1 MRRQVLTV
9 LQVLLGQVMAATD
22 PRDFARLCDSGECP
36 AGWREVGGDCVRFMS
51 GWDQAR
57 AREVCREEGAEYTE
71 YVMMK
76 EDSQSATRHP
86 LPVCLVRRET
96 QCQCGKPNRAAR
108 IIGGVNAEE
117 NEYPWQGKFRV
128 KNTILCIG
136 FLNNVF

>member
-57 AREVCREEGAEYTE
+57 AREVCRENGAEYSE
-71 YVMMK
+71 YRN
-76 EDSQSATRHP
+76 SANRNS
-86 LPVCLVRRET
+86 LPVFCVVRRRT
-96 QCQCGKPNRAAR
+96 QCGCGQPNREVR
-108 IIGGVNAEE
+108 IVKGVDAER
-117 NEYPWQGKFRV
+117 NEYPWQGKV
-128 KNTILCIG
+128 H
-136 FLNNVF
+136 